1 MATVANMKIEPIL
14 SYLRTFNQFDRNA
27 RLYLVFNIVQGLV
40 FSIYM
45 LFFNLFILAR
55 GFEKDFLG
63 LLAAIPS
70 FVGLAFAFPAGAISD
85 RLGRKRA
92 MMLGALLSALP
103 IAGIILLTDK
113 VWMSAL
119 FVVFG
124 CARTLTMVSSAPFL
138 MENSTPEERTSLFS
152 ASFGLSNLVGFFG
165 NLLGGLL
172 PALFAMLLHADPESV
187 PAYQGTLWVV
197 VGFSLAAL
205 IPLALIRDKDRTEPV
220 SSVPAVADTPAADS
234 LPFRLIGKLLLPNA
248 IISIGAA
255 LLIPYM
261 NVFFKE
267 KFPIPDSLLGAMFS
281 VSSVVVGLATLTSP
295 WLADRLGKIRA
306 LVLTQLVSIPFLLTI
321 GFAPWLGVAMTAF
334 WIRAALMNMGNPLYS
349 AFAMEQ
355 VDERARARVSSLMGM
370 GWNIGWSVGPYLS
383 GLMQMRVGFG
393 PIFMITAGTYL
404 VGSIIPYVFF
414 AQADPVPTKVVT
426 TNK

>member
-1 MATVANMKIEPIL
+1 MNNPHPVS
-14 SYLRTFNQFDRNA
+14 SYLQTLRQFSRNA
-27 RLYLVFNIVQGLV
+27 RLYLAANIIQGLV

-70 FVGLAFAFPAGAISD
+70 FVGLIFAFPAGAISD
-85 RLGRKRA
+85 RIGRRRA
-92 MMLGALLSALP
+92 MMLGTLFSALS
-103 IAGIILLTDK
+103 IAGITLLTDK
-113 VWMSAL
+113 ALMGAL

-124 CARTLTMVSSAPFL
+124 CARTLNMVSGAPFL

-152 ASFGLSNLVGFFG
+152 ASFCLSTLVGFFG

-172 PALFAMLLHADPESV
+172 PALFALLLRADPESV

-197 VGFSLAAL
+197 VGLSLLTL
-205 IPLALIRDKDRTEPV
+205 IPLALIRQEKRIGPI
-220 SSVPAVADTPAADS
+220 SSASSSFGAAVNAS
-234 LPFRLIGKLLLPNA
+234 LPFKLIGKLLLPNA

-267 KFPIPDSLLGAMFS
+267 KFPIPDSVLGAMFS
-281 VSSVVVGLATLTSP
+281 VSSVVVGVATLTSP
-295 WLADRLGKIRA
+295 WLAGRLGKIRA
-306 LVLTQLVSIPFLLTI
+306 LVLTQLLSIPFLLTI

-355 VDERARARVSSLMGM
+355 VDESARARVSSLMGM
-370 GWNIGWSVGPYLS
+370 GWNIGWSVGPYIS
-383 GLMQMRVGFG
+383 GLMQVRVGFG
-393 PIFMITAGTYL
+393 PIFVITAGAYL
-404 VGSIIPYVFF
+404 IGSIIPYAFF
-414 AQADPVPTKVVT
+414 AKSDPVPK
-426 TNK
+426 K